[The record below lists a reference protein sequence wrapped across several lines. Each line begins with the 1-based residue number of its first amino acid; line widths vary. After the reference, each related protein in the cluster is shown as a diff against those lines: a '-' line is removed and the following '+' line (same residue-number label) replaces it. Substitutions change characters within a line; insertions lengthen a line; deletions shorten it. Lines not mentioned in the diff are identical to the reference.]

1 MEDDMKLQSLIGI
14 IIASMILGGVLGW
27 ILKPCPCEATEPV
40 VQSVVDVRIDSIPY
54 EVAVPK
60 IILKN
65 TKSTDTVYRDTGH
78 VYTTPAFTAEL
89 DTTIDK
95 DSLTVAFDY
104 PQHTFSVLLR
114 RAPDTAMVPQ
124 TTITLTNTIYER
136 RPWWM
141 DALTHVGAATLGYG
155 VGQLTR

>member
-1 MEDDMKLQSLIGI
+1 MQDDNKLQSIIGI
-14 IIASMILGGVLGW
+14 ILAAMILGGVLGW
-27 ILKPCPCEATEPV
+27 ILKPCPCEGADPV
-40 VQSVVDVRIDSIPY
+40 VQSVVDIKIDSIPY
-54 EVAVPK
+54 PVEVPK
-60 IILKN
+60 IVLKH
-65 TKSTDTVYRDTGH
+65 KRSTDTVFRDTGRT
-78 VYTTPAFTAEL
+78 YTTPAFTSSL

-95 DSLTVAFDY
+95 DSLSVAFDY

-141 DALTHVGAATLGYG
+141 DALTHVGAAALGYG
-155 VGQLTR
+155 VGSLTR